1 MLKDDIEKK
10 NLKIFFNKNS
20 MLNNEIYIKKLK
32 KKWFGLTL
40 FFNNYMKKVIKNS
53 TPNIVVTFPL
63 S

>member
-10 NLKIFFNKNS
+10 NLEIFFNKNS

-32 KKWFGLTL
+32 KWFGLTP
-40 FFNNYMKKVIKNS
+40 FFNNYMKKIIKNS

>member
-1 MLKDDIEKK
+1 
-10 NLKIFFNKNS
+10 

-32 KKWFGLTL
+32 KWFGLTP
-40 FFNNYMKKVIKNS
+40 FFNNYMKKIIKNS

>member
-10 NLKIFFNKNS
+10 NLQIFFNKNS

-32 KKWFGLTL
+32 KWFGLTP
-40 FFNNYMKKVIKNS
+40 FFNNYMKKIIKNS